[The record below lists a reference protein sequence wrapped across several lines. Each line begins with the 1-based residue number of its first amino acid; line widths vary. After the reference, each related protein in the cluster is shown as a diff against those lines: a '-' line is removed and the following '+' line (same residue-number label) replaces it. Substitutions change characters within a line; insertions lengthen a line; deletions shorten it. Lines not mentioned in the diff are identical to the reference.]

1 MIGTKGNGRISDET
15 SVLILFSRP
24 ASPSATTFP
33 VHPVF
38 LLNWAEGKVEPNP
51 LSSLPGF
58 KGPVIQE
65 IPQVRSPW
73 QLAEEPAVTGS
84 SPSLQ
89 TRSRS
94 PPVSYRSARIVR
106 KHPPQKGRISLFDK
120 VTLGWWGGLFEW
132 DNRMFWRQGFLGFVL
147 YVLKLRPV
155 KCNGPPEVNL

>member
-24 ASPSATTFP
+24 ASPSASTFP

-38 LLNWAEGKVEPNP
+38 LLNWAEAKVDPNP

-94 PPVSYRSARIVR
+94 PSVSYRSARIVR
-106 KHPPQKGRISLFDK
+106 KHPHKRDGLVCLTIK
-120 VTLGWWGGLFEW
+120 VTLGWWGGSLW
-132 DNRMFWRQGFLGFVL
+132 MGQP
-147 YVLKLRPV
+147 YVLASGFFGLCFV
-155 KCNGPPEVNL
+155 CTETQAC